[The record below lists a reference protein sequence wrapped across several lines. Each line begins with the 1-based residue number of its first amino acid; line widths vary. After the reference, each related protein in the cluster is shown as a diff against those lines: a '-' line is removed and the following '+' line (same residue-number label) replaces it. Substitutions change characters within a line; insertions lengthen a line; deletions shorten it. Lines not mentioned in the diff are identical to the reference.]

1 MPIPPNEAI
10 AASPSNPA
18 GVHDD
23 LLKSRIPAC
32 YTQASTLRQVAL
44 SKHQLEIPDWYAKAA
59 PETRTELKRSHE
71 RYCAVLSQIDNTLGS
86 VQDIRTFAEPLLSQA
101 IENTFRRTLNVRE
114 VYLARKF
121 AVKTRTDLGSNLLHR
136 LTGEA
141 FDTIEYR
148 GSSLLEAALANFEP
162 DEERKLDC
170 DDCHFITTTPVSSD
184 GTLNH
189 TLQSVRE
196 GALPIAPQ
204 AFIKLCRELDL
215 GRRYQEHLKAILQPS
230 NDQGR
235 NELDR
240 QLREHHRQSL
250 AISIE
255 IARSKSDIR
264 QDTYQMLLQLVG
276 GQSGI
281 KLDGRSVTVASLKIF
296 DVELIGPLL
305 IGPERE
311 HSNRVERVVAYI
323 PDDPEH
329 PVKEYASSAEFM
341 VELRRRL
348 HGLQYR
354 RFFSRFVPLREQGAF
369 FERFNRLYQPSS
381 QTDQQADF
389 PLASQLRN
397 LPMETLLIRDALWEK
412 LRREQVGKILT
423 DARAAAVPTGDEDQ
437 KARQARLDRWENTVI
452 DVLNMAAFIVPGLGP
467 VMMTVWAV
475 QMLDEAVEGIEAF
488 ERGETQEMWAH
499 FSSLALNV
507 VFAAAGA
514 KVLPH
519 VVPSDTVAQMEPVTL
534 ANGESRLWRPDLRAY
549 RCDREPPAASVP
561 DDRGL
566 YRVDGRDVVSLD
578 GDHYEVQQE
587 PTTQRYRVR
596 HPSRGPQA
604 YQPELMHNGSGA
616 WRHELEQP
624 RSWEGSTLMRRLG
637 HLVRDF
643 GDAELEQIRTA
654 SGTSEAVLRRM
665 HVEGEPMPALLA
677 DTIKRFGLCRQVDT
691 FIGQLRSEDP
701 EQFEQADPMAQLHLL
716 AGYGPWPKGLRL
728 KVVDG
733 AGKTRWEY
741 TRPSQT
747 AGGDRDVVLA
757 ETKIRTPHVLKNL
770 IESVD
775 VVGGDLLAGTSP
787 AIPKNA
793 IDARVRQLR
802 KNLVALV
809 ERNKVQLLNDHY
821 ARTDVASDPRAALIK
836 FRFPSVPA
844 AAVEQLV
851 ACASPAE
858 QQQMAAWNFA
868 DAAQTKPIPLRIV
881 EELRD
886 YQKALRLNRAY
897 EGLYQQALAT
907 VDTPRL
913 ALATLETLPGWND
926 SVRIE
931 LREEDVSG
939 ALIDSIGSP
948 DASQTKVVVKDG
960 ERYMAF
966 DDKGNDL
973 SLWDSLYVALQHAL
987 PDAERQAMGRPSIH
1001 QGDLLQKAIGATPLS
1016 RDALARRLKM
1026 QPSKP
1031 SFKSPMR
1038 LASGELG
1045 YPMSGIRERLGL
1057 GRSPELRV
1065 LDLYPDYTVEQVQ
1078 TLLRSLGDDA
1088 VAELKRRKVELETLR
1103 RDLDRWAGLPLV
1115 LDIGGD
1121 RVVRVP
1127 QAVRQGVAERIK
1139 RCWRRQ
1145 STMAVTVDGTR
1156 AGYVLDLG
1164 GQDVGTLPTLTADFS
1179 HVASLNLRDM
1189 NLSPLSCDRF
1199 LQGFSS
1205 VRWLDMTN
1213 NRLTDLPESLG
1224 SMNGLTRLQLRANQ
1238 IRLTPRSIRIL
1249 EERVSLKILVLDN
1262 NPLGRLPDFSS
1273 LVDLRGLS
1281 LRGAWIDT
1289 WPTGLR
1295 DQPLEQID
1303 LRGNLLTD
1311 VPAELTDPPAERAH
1325 ATARLNGVT
1334 LLQGNPLSEA
1344 TQQRLREYWANLLLS
1359 HPEWVALRWPGAF
1372 EAVEVQGPS
1381 TVQQWLRDMPRE
1393 QLPDKTT
1400 LWQNLEAEASSAE
1413 FFQLLNRLAESY
1425 QGAEHYSDLQARVWQ
1440 MLEAAGASTELR
1452 RELFDLAGAPA
1463 CEDRAALSF
1472 SYLEIRL
1479 MIHNAKALSA
1489 GEHESATL
1497 IRLAKGLFHLDE
1509 VESIALQDIQQRRD
1523 AINAR
1528 QDLTAAQKNRQIR
1541 QIEEVEVR
1549 LAYRVGLKDRLA
1561 LPGQPE
1567 GGRFIQMAGVTPDM
1581 LEAAATRVLALDD
1594 SPRELQALVGRDF
1607 WIEYIKQ
1614 QHRAS
1619 FQALTDTLIA
1629 NQLELDEASAAG
1641 NLEEADY
1648 VHQSEALGLQ
1658 HKVKEAELIQSL
1670 TKEELDAQVEST
1682 DL

>member
-10 AASPSNPA
+10 AASPSNQT

-23 LLKSRIPAC
+23 LLKRRIPAC

-44 SKHQLEIPDWYAKAA
+44 SKHQLEIPDWYAKAGHEA
-59 PETRTELKRSHE
+59 RTELKRSHE

-86 VQDIRTFAEPLLSQA
+86 VQDIRAFAEPLLSQA
-101 IENTFRRTLNVRE
+101 IQTTFRRSLNVRE
-114 VYLARKF
+114 VYFARKF

-141 FDTIEYR
+141 FDTTQYR

-184 GTLNH
+184 GTLNP

-196 GALPIAPQ
+196 GALPIAAH

-230 NDQGR
+230 NAQAR

-255 IARSKSDIR
+255 IARAKSDIR
-264 QDTYQMLLQLVG
+264 EDTYQMLLQLIG
-276 GQSGI
+276 DQSGI
-281 KLDGRSVTVASLKIF
+281 KLDGRSVTVASLKVL

-329 PVKEYASSAEFM
+329 PVKEYASSTEFM
-341 VELRRRL
+341 VALRQRL

-369 FERFNRLYQPSS
+369 FERFNRLYRPSS
-381 QTDQQADF
+381 QTDQQADY

-397 LPMETLLIRDALWEK
+397 LPMEALLMHDALWEK
-412 LRREQVGKILT
+412 LRREHVGKILT
-423 DARAAAVPTGDEDQ
+423 DARAAAVPTGDEDK
-437 KARQARLDRWENTVI
+437 KARQARLDSWESTVI
-452 DVLNMAAFIVPGLGP
+452 DVLNMAAFVVPGLGP

-475 QMLDEAVEGIEAF
+475 QMLDEAIEGIEAF
-488 ERGETQEMWAH
+488 ESGETQAMWAH

-514 KVLPH
+514 KVLPQ
-519 VVPSDTVAQMEPVTL
+519 VMPSDTVNQMEPVTL
-534 ANGESRLWRPDLRAY
+534 ANGESRLWRPDLSVY
-549 RCDREPPAASVP
+549 RSDRQPPAASVP
-561 DDRGL
+561 DAQGL

-578 GDHYEVQQE
+578 GHHYEVQLE

-624 RSWEGSTLMRRLG
+624 RRWEGTTLMRRLG

-643 GDAELEQIRTA
+643 SDAELEQIRTA
-654 SGTSEAVLRRM
+654 SGTSEEVLRRM

-677 DTIKRFGLCRQVDT
+677 DTIKRFDLCRQVDK

-701 EQFEQADPMAQLHLL
+701 VQFEQADPMTQLHLL

-733 AGKTRWEY
+733 SGKTRWEY
-741 TRPSQT
+741 TRASQT
-747 AGGDRDVVLA
+747 AGGERDVVLA
-757 ETKIRTPHVLKNL
+757 ETKVRTPEVLKNL
-770 IESVD
+770 IEAVD
-775 VVGGDLLAGTSP
+775 VAGGDLLVGTSP
-787 AIPKNA
+787 PISKTA

-821 ARTDVASDPRAALIK
+821 ARADVASDPRAALIK
-836 FRFPSVPA
+836 SRFPSVPA

-851 ACASPAE
+851 AFASPAE
-858 QQQMAAWNFA
+858 QQQMAAWNFT

-881 EELRD
+881 EELRG

-897 EGLYQQALAT
+897 EGLYQEALAS

-913 ALATLETLPGWND
+913 ALATLETLPGWSD

-948 DASQTKVVVKDG
+948 DATQTKVVVKDG

-973 SLWDSLYVALQHAL
+973 SRWDSLYEALQHAL
-987 PDAERQAMGRPSIH
+987 PDAERRAMGRPSIH

-1026 QPSKP
+1026 QPFKP
-1031 SFKSPMR
+1031 FFKSPMR

-1045 YPMSGIRERLGL
+1045 YPMSGLRERLGL
-1057 GRSPELRV
+1057 GRSPEQRV
-1065 LDLYPDYTVEQVQ
+1065 LDLYPDYTAEQVQ

-1103 RDLDRWAGLPLV
+1103 RDLDRWASSPLV

-1121 RVVRVP
+1121 RVMRMPRSVRN
-1127 QAVRQGVAERIK
+1127 AVAERIK

-1145 STMAVTVDGTR
+1145 SPIVVAVDGSR
-1156 AGYVLDLG
+1156 VGYELDMG

-1189 NLSPLSCDRF
+1189 RLSELSCDSF
-1199 LQGFSS
+1199 LRGFSS
-1205 VRWLDMTN
+1205 LRWLDMSN

-1224 SMNGLTRLQLRANQ
+1224 SMNGLTRLQLSANQ
-1238 IRLTPRSIRIL
+1238 ISLTSRSIQIL
-1249 EERVSLKILVLDN
+1249 EGRVSLKILHLDN
-1262 NPLGRLPDFSS
+1262 NPLGRLPNFST
-1273 LVDLRGLS
+1273 LVDLRGLG
-1281 LRGAWIDT
+1281 LRATGIDR
-1289 WPTGLR
+1289 WPTGVR

-1303 LRGNLLTD
+1303 LRGNLLTE
-1311 VPAELTDPPAERAH
+1311 VPAELTDPPAERVH
-1325 ATARLNGVT
+1325 ATARINGVT
-1334 LLQGNPLSEA
+1334 LLQGNPLSEV
-1344 TQQRLREYWANLLLS
+1344 TRQRLRDYWAGLVLL
-1359 HPEWVALRWPGAF
+1359 HPEWVVARWPGAF
-1372 EAVEVQGPS
+1372 EAGEAQSPS
-1381 TVQQWLRDMPRE
+1381 TVYRWLRDVPRE
-1393 QLPDKTT
+1393 QLSNKNS
-1400 LWQNLEAEASSAE
+1400 LWRSLEAEANSGE
-1413 FFQLLNRLAESY
+1413 FFQLLNRLAASY
-1425 QGAEHYSDLQARVWQ
+1425 QGVEHYSDLQARVWQ
-1440 MLEAAGASTELR
+1440 MLEAAGASTDFR
-1452 RELFDLAGAPA
+1452 RELFELAGAPA

-1489 GEHESATL
+1489 GEHEGATL
-1497 IRLAKGLFHLDE
+1497 IRLAKGLFRLDE
-1509 VESIALQDIQQRRD
+1509 VERIALQDIQQRRD
-1523 AINAR
+1523 AITAR
-1528 QDLTAAQKNRQIR
+1528 EDLTDAQKNRRIR

-1567 GGRFIQMAGVTPDM
+1567 GGRFLQLAGVTPDM

-1607 WIEYIKQ
+1607 WIDYVKQ
-1614 QHRAS
+1614 QHPAS
-1619 FQALTDTLIA
+1619 FQALNDTLIA

-1641 NLEEADY
+1641 TLEEADY
-1648 VHQSEALGLQ
+1648 VRQSEALGLQ
-1658 HKVKEAELIQSL
+1658 HKVKEAELIESL
-1670 TKEELDAQVEST
+1670 TKEELDTQVEST

>member
-10 AASPSNPA
+10 AASPSTPA

-44 SKHQLEIPDWYAKAA
+44 SKHQLEIPGWYAKAGHEA
-59 PETRTELKRSHE
+59 RAELKRSHE

-114 VYLARKF
+114 VYFARKF

-136 LTGEA
+136 LTGQA
-141 FDTIEYR
+141 FDTIQYR

-189 TLQSVRE
+189 TLQSVRQ

-230 NDQGR
+230 NDQAR

-264 QDTYQMLLQLVG
+264 QDTYQMLLQLIAD
-276 GQSGI
+276 QSGI
-281 KLDGRSVTVASLKIF
+281 KLDGRSVTVASLKVL

-369 FERFNRLYQPSS
+369 FEHFNRLYRPSS

-397 LPMETLLIRDALWEK
+397 LPMEALLVRDALWEK
-412 LRREQVGKILT
+412 LRHEQVGKILT

-437 KARQARLDRWENTVI
+437 KARQARLDSWENTVI
-452 DVLNMAAFIVPGLGP
+452 DVLNMAAFVVPGLGP

-475 QMLDEAVEGIEAF
+475 QMLDEAIEGIEAF

-519 VVPSDTVAQMEPVTL
+519 VVPSDTVNRMEPVTL
-534 ANGESRLWRPDLRAY
+534 ANGESRLWRPDLSAY
-549 RCDREPPAASVP
+549 RSDREPPAASVP
-561 DDRGL
+561 DARGL
-566 YRVDGRDVVSLD
+566 YRVDGRDVVAL
-578 GDHYEVQQE
+578 GGHHYEVQQE
-587 PTTQRYRVR
+587 PTTQRYRIR

-624 RSWEGSTLMRRLG
+624 RSWEGTTLMRRIG
-637 HLVRDF
+637 HRVRGF
-643 GDAELEQIRTA
+643 SDAELEQIRTA

-665 HVEGEPMPALLA
+665 HAEGEPMPALLA
-677 DTIKRFGLCRQVDT
+677 DTIKRFDLCRQVDK

-701 EQFEQADPMAQLHLL
+701 VQFEQADPMTQLHLL

-733 AGKTRWEY
+733 SGKTRWEY
-741 TRPSQT
+741 TRASQT

-757 ETKIRTPHVLKNL
+757 ETKVRTPEVLKNL
-770 IESVD
+770 IEAVD
-775 VVGGDLLAGTSP
+775 VAGGDLLAGTSP
-787 AIPKNA
+787 PISKTA
-793 IDARVRQLR
+793 IDARVRQMR

-821 ARTDVASDPRAALIK
+821 ARADVASDPRAALIK
-836 FRFPSVPA
+836 SRFPSVPA
-844 AAVEQLV
+844 EAVEQMV
-851 ACASPAE
+851 ARASPAE

-886 YQKALRLNRAY
+886 YQKTLRLNRAY

-948 DASQTKVVVKDG
+948 DATQIKVVAKDG
-960 ERYMAF
+960 ERYMAI

-973 SLWDSLYVALQHAL
+973 SHWGSLYDALQHAL

-1016 RDALARRLKM
+1016 RDALLRRLKM

-1045 YPMSGIRERLGL
+1045 YPMSGLRERLGL
-1057 GRSPELRV
+1057 GRSPEQRV
-1065 LDLYPDYTVEQVQ
+1065 LDLYPDYTAEQVQ

-1127 QAVRQGVAERIK
+1127 RAVREGVAERIK

-1189 NLSPLSCDRF
+1189 NLSQLSCDRF

-1213 NRLTDLPESLG
+1213 NRLTDLPESVG

-1262 NPLGRLPDFSS
+1262 NPLGQLPDFSS

-1281 LRGAWIDT
+1281 LRGAFIDT
-1289 WPTGLR
+1289 WPTGLG
-1295 DQPLEQID
+1295 DLPLEQID

-1372 EAVEVQGPS
+1372 EAVEVQAPS
-1381 TVQQWLRDMPRE
+1381 SVQQWLRDLPRE

-1413 FFQLLNRLAESY
+1413 FFQLLNRLAGSY
-1425 QGAEHYSDLQARVWQ
+1425 QGVEHYSDLQARVWQ

-1479 MIHNAKALSA
+1479 MIHKAKALSV
-1489 GEHESATL
+1489 GEHEGATL
-1497 IRLAKGLFHLDE
+1497 IRLAKGLFRLDE
-1509 VESIALQDIQQRRD
+1509 VESIALNDIQQRRD

-1528 QDLTAAQKNRQIR
+1528 QDLTAAQKSQQIR
-1541 QIEEVEVR
+1541 LIEEVEVR
-1549 LAYRVGLKDRLA
+1549 LAYRVGLKDRLE

-1567 GGRFIQMAGVTPDM
+1567 GGRFIQLAGVTPDM
-1581 LEAAATRVLALDD
+1581 LEAAATRILALDD
-1594 SPRELQALVGRDF
+1594 SPKELQSLVGRDF
-1607 WIEYIKQ
+1607 WIEYVKQ
-1614 QHRAS
+1614 QHPAS
-1619 FQALTDTLIA
+1619 FQALTDTLIT
-1629 NQLELDEASAAG
+1629 NQIELDEASAAG

-1648 VHQSEALGLQ
+1648 VRQSEALGLQ

-1670 TKEELDAQVEST
+1670 TKEELDVQVEST